1 LSVLGW
7 YGVGL
12 SGSWVVG
19 GTSRLGGGGAPNWV
33 ARLGGVERGGG
44 VGGRGLLGRN
54 RGGNC
59 GLRRG
64 HGFVGRVFRRRGLLR
79 ARGGGL

>member
-1 LSVLGW
+1 LSVLG
-7 YGVGL
+7 YGVSL

-33 ARLGGVERGGG
+33 ASLGGVEGGGG

-59 GLRRG
+59 GLLRGG